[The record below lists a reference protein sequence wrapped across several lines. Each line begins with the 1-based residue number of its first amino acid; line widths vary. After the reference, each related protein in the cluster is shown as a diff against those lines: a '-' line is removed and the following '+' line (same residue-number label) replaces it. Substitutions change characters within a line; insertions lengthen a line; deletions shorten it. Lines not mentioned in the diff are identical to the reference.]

1 MVEIAIAGILAP
13 GSKALALSPATEIA
27 IPVSFQDACLL
38 MVMGKMIKRMLAD
51 Q

>member
-1 MVEIAIAGILAP
+1 MVDIAIAGILAP

-38 MVMGKMIKRMLAD
+38 MVIKRMLAD